1 MIEVRTVFENRGES
15 FHVYEAEA
23 VLRGILATSVDGVDR
38 IVGKNW
44 ALEADTKVDDSQK
57 FFPVIVHRWESA

>member
-1 MIEVRTVFENRGES
+1 MIEVRTALEDRGES

-23 VLRGILATSVDGVDR
+23 VLRGIFATSEDGVDR
-38 IVGKNW
+38 IVGNHW
-44 ALEADTKVDDSQK
+44 MLEADTKVDDDLP